1 VWRSLGLYALAGEDH
16 ADLERRFAR
25 MRDLMPSGVVPGTL
39 AEWRAGRLVG
49 TVDEL
54 RNQRDEWDALGVETL
69 IVGAGPLPFS
79 VTTLDDVEL
88 LAHALLSS

>member
-1 VWRSLGLYALAGEDH
+1 
-16 ADLERRFAR
+16 
-25 MRDLMPSGVVPGTL
+25 MRDLMPPGVVKETL
-39 AEWRAGRLVG
+39 DEWRAGRLVG
-49 TVDEL
+49 TVDEV
-54 RNQRDEWDALGVETL
+54 RAQRDEWDALGVETL

>member
-1 VWRSLGLYALAGEDH
+1 
-16 ADLERRFAR
+16 
-25 MRDLMPSGVVPGTL
+25 MRDVMPAGVVNETL
-39 AEWRAGRLVG
+39 DEWRDGRLVG

-54 RNQRDEWDALGVETL
+54 RAQRDEWEALGVETL

-88 LAHALLSS
+88 LAHALISP